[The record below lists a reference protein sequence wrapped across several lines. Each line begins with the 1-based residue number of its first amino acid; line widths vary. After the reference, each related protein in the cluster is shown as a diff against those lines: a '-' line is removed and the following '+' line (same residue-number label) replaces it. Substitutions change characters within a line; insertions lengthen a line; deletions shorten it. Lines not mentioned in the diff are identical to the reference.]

1 MDTDA
6 LLKLAG
12 QGGLSLIIL
21 GAFIWLIRTV
31 GLALVAEIKGLR
43 ADINTHTDVDVAHHA
58 RVSNELAEIRGH
70 FGIPTP
76 VQGVPIVVGRQP
88 SSPVRSTVRP
98 KTEPGE

>member
-12 QGGLSLIIL
+12 GGSLAVMIFGGFL
-21 GAFIWLIRTV
+21 WLIRVV
-31 GLALVAEIKGLR
+31 GLAIVAELKGLR
-43 ADINTHTDVDVAHHA
+43 ADINTHTDVDLAHHA

-76 VQGVPIVVGRQP
+76 VHGVPITVERQP
-88 SSPVRSTVRP
+88 SSPVRTTVRA
-98 KTEPGE
+98 KSEPGR